1 MSDLELGGLGILFS
15 RLNGE
20 SMYLD
25 TTVSVEPS
33 SLKLDSDYSLIYEY
47 IIDDIN
53 CSCFEM
59 PYCHGFCNNDHIC
72 NCLKSYWSVVAR
84 FEGRGR

>member
-1 MSDLELGGLGILFS
+1 MSDLQLGGLGVLFS

-20 SMYLD
+20 GMYLD

-47 IIDDIN
+47 MIDDK
-53 CSCFEM
+53 
-59 PYCHGFCNNDHIC
+59 
-72 NCLKSYWSVVAR
+72 L
-84 FEGRGR
+84 

>member
-1 MSDLELGGLGILFS
+1 MSDLLLGGLGILFS

-47 IIDDIN
+47 IIDDI
-53 CSCFEM
+53 
-59 PYCHGFCNNDHIC
+59 YIVRVLK
-72 NCLKSYWSVVAR
+72 CLTVMVFVITITFATA
-84 FEGRGR
+84 

>member
-1 MSDLELGGLGILFS
+1 MSDLQLGGLGVLFS

-20 SMYLD
+20 GMYLD

-47 IIDDIN
+47 IIDDI
-53 CSCFEM
+53 
-59 PYCHGFCNNDHIC
+59 YIVRVLK
-72 NCLKSYWSVVAR
+72 CLTVMVFVITITFATA
-84 FEGRGR
+84 

>member
-1 MSDLELGGLGILFS
+1 MSDLVLGGLGILFS

-25 TTVSVEPS
+25 TTVSVTPS

-47 IIDDIN
+47 IIDDI
-53 CSCFEM
+53 
-59 PYCHGFCNNDHIC
+59 
-72 NCLKSYWSVVAR
+72 L
-84 FEGRGR
+84 

>member
-47 IIDDIN
+47 IIDDI
-53 CSCFEM
+53 
-59 PYCHGFCNNDHIC
+59 YIVRVLK
-72 NCLKSYWSVVAR
+72 CLTVMVFVITITFATA
-84 FEGRGR
+84 